1 MEEIDKNEKVQR
13 MVKIAAIEMYH
24 LDLEQ
29 EKQIPNLFVFQKKAL
44 ILVFFNIY
52 ELLVIIN

>member
-29 EKQIPNLFVFQKKAL
+29 EKQIPNFFVFQKKVL
-44 ILVFFNIY
+44 ILVCFN
-52 ELLVIIN
+52 N